1 MKNDN
6 GKKKRVKKVEE
17 RVSNAPKKVEVTEKI
32 LYFKENMSIAEVADQ
47 TGVKSAD
54 IIKALMMLGV
64 MANQTQTVDRET
76 LEVVL
81 DEFEVEIKDE
91 IVTDILRYDEFKI
104 EDDEKDLS
112 ERPPVVTI
120 MGHVDHGKTTLLDAI
135 RQSRVVTGEFGGIT
149 QHIGAYQVEK
159 NGKKI
164 SFLDTPGHAAFTE
177 MRARG
182 AEVTDIVIIV
192 VAADD
197 GVMPQT
203 REAIDHAKAAEV
215 PIIVAVNKIDK
226 PNSNPDRVKQ
236 ELTEHGLIPEEWG
249 GDTMFT
255 ETSALTGLGVEEL
268 LEAIQLVAEVE
279 DYKANSNR
287 LAVGSV
293 VEAKLDKNIG
303 PVATV
308 LVQNGTMKIRDSIVV
323 GDTYGRVR
331 VMRDDLGNPVKEAGP
346 SMPVEIAGLNA
357 VPRAGDRFMIFA
369 DEKTARQVAEERAH
383 HTWKAEKTVSKAQT
397 LDDLFAQ
404 MQEGQEKALNI
415 ILKADV
421 QGSVEALKGSIQN
434 IAVDGVD
441 INIVR
446 ASVGTITETDVTLAL
461 ASNAIVIGFNV
472 RPTAS
477 VRNAAQ
483 EAGID
488 VRLHNI
494 IYKVTEELEAA
505 MTGMLEAVMVEKV
518 TGQVEIREIFKAS
531 KIGTI
536 AGSYVTDGV
545 VYRNSLVRLV
555 RDGIVIY
562 EGELS
567 SLKRF
572 KDDVKEVARGYEC
585 GLTIAN
591 YNDVKVGDYIECYIM
606 AEEGK

>member
-6 GKKKRVKKVEE
+6 KKKKRVKKAEE
-17 RVSNAPKKVEVTEKI
+17 RISNAPKKVEVSEKI
-32 LYFKENMSIAEVADQ
+32 LYFKEDMTLAEIADN
-47 TGVKSAD
+47 TGLKSAD
-54 IIKALMMLGV
+54 LIKSLMMLGV
-64 MANQTQTVDRET
+64 MANQNQVVDRET

-81 DEFEVEIKDE
+81 DEFGVEIKDE
-91 IVTDILRYDEFKI
+91 VVTDILRYDEFTI
-104 EDDEKDLS
+104 EDNEEDLV

-135 RQSRVVTGEFGGIT
+135 RSSRVVTGEFGGIT

-182 AEVTDIVIIV
+182 AQVTDIVIIV

-255 ETSALTGLGVEEL
+255 EISALTGMGVEEL
-268 LEAIQLVAEVE
+268 LESIQLVAEIE
-279 DYKANSNR
+279 EYKANPNR
-287 LAVGSV
+287 LAVGAV
-293 VEAKLDKNIG
+293 VEAKLDKNVG
-303 PVATV
+303 PVATL
-308 LVQNGTMKIRDSIVV
+308 LVQNGSMKVRDSIVV
-323 GDTYGRVR
+323 GNTYGRVR
-331 VMRDDLGNPVKEAGP
+331 VMKDDLGNNLEQAGP
-346 SMPVEIAGLNA
+346 SMPVEIAGLNE
-357 VPRAGDRFMIFA
+357 VPQAGDRFMIFA
-369 DEKTARQVAEERAH
+369 DEKAARQVAEERAH
-383 HTWKAEKTVSKAQT
+383 HAWKDEKTVSKATT
-397 LDDLFAQ
+397 LDALFAQ
-404 MQEGQEKALNI
+404 FQDGSVKELNI

-421 QGSVEALKGSIQN
+421 QGSVEALKGAIMG
-434 IAVDGVD
+434 IEVDGAD

-446 ASVGTITETDVTLAL
+446 ASVGTITETDVTLAE
-461 ASNAIVIGFNV
+461 ASGAIVIGFNV
-472 RPTAS
+472 RPTAA
-477 VRNAAQ
+477 VRNAAS

-488 VRLHNI
+488 IRLHNI

-505 MTGMLEAVMVEKV
+505 MTGMLEPEYVEKV

-545 VYRNSLVRLV
+545 VYRNSLIRLI
-555 RDGIVIY
+555 REGIVIY

-606 AEEGK
+606 AEEER